1 MMQHPP
7 NGQPGLT
14 ADNERFALLWTDYLE
29 GELDVAGMTELN
41 ALLADERLLALAA
54 DHYQTHRRLGLI
66 ASARR
71 EDGAVGADADAFI
84 ADVMKG
90 LPADGDTL
98 TRGVMARLAAAARP
112 ANPRHDT
119 KTSRWSV
126 SRALLAGG
134 GLLAALAVTVMAMT
148 SRPHSTS
155 APGGPLQSPAGQS
168 TAATHQPV
176 RFASLARA
184 RFLGRETPPRQA
196 EVAVQET
203 YVLSAGLVELAFPLG
218 AAAIVEAP
226 AVFRVCGSDCLAIDA
241 GRCSVHAP
249 EGAEGFRVDTPAT
262 RVIDRG
268 TRFVVSVGETSVT
281 EVRVIEGAA
290 DVVATNEPT
299 PAFLGLTAGDI
310 ARHDPAGSSDRI
322 VVERQAGDMSVD
334 MHTYQRQLPD
344 RVVSFTASLTHP
356 ALPPSAPAETADG
369 IDTLE
374 TVSVQRGGTLQ
385 SYRVDELI
393 GVAPLHFRAG
403 RNHNNLTTPGTA
415 AFSAATLAATDRRAL
430 LASDRLLTTGLI
442 NPGGSRTPL
451 SADPVLVADGGTAT
465 DSTPGLGVRFARPVI
480 NDAGP
485 DVVFFDLQILTDPQQ
500 GDAFHVSPLTFAA
513 GLRSHTVD
521 AYDID
526 LTSPESQL
534 LAFFRLFTLSQESTS
549 LADVLGIP
557 TKGSSLQA
565 VRAQATAVG
574 IDLSD
579 LGFPAGA
586 AVDGLFFQDVN
597 DNASFVDPV
606 FIAGLPPLD
615 ATTSRPPGDAR

>member
-1 MMQHPP
+1 MNNPP
-7 NGQPGLT
+7 NDRPDRPDHP
-14 ADNERFALLWTDYLE
+14 ADDERFALLWTDYLE
-29 GELDVAGMTELN
+29 GELDVAGMAELN
-41 ALLADERLLALAA
+41 ALLADEQLLALAA

-71 EDGAVGADADAFI
+71 EEAAAQADADAFI
-84 ADVMKG
+84 ADVMER

-98 TRGVMARLAAAARP
+98 TRGIMAHLAAAARP
-112 ANPRHDT
+112 TIPQHQSH
-119 KTSRWSV
+119 TSRWRV
-126 SRALLAGG
+126 SKAFLVGG
-134 GLLAALAVTVMAMT
+134 GLLAALAVAVMAM
-148 SRPHSTS
+148 SYRPQSTS
-155 APGGPLQSPAGQS
+155 GPSGTLHSPAGQS
-168 TAATHQPV
+168 TAATNPPV

-203 YVLSAGLVELAFPLG
+203 YVLSAGLVELVFPLG
-218 AAAIVEAP
+218 ATAIVEAP
-226 AVFRVCGSDCLAIDA
+226 AVFRVCGPDCLVIDA

-281 EVRVIEGAA
+281 EVQVIEGAA

-310 ARHDPAGSSDRI
+310 ARHDPAGENDRI
-322 VVERQAGDMSVD
+322 VVERQPVD
-334 MHTYQRQLPD
+334 AHAYQRQLPD
-344 RVVSFTASLTHP
+344 RIISFTASLSHP
-356 ALPPSAPAETADG
+356 ASPTTASAETADG
-369 IDTLE
+369 IDMLE
-374 TVSVQRGGTLQ
+374 TVSVQRGGVLRN
-385 SYRVDELI
+385 YRVEQLI

-415 AFSAATLAATDRRAL
+415 EFSTATLAATDRRAL
-430 LASDRLLTTGLI
+430 LESDRLLTTGLI
-442 NPGGSRTPL
+442 NPGGSQTPL
-451 SADPVLVADGGTAT
+451 SADPVLAAAGVTAADT
-465 DSTPGLGVRFARPVI
+465 TPGLGVRFARPVI

-500 GDAFHVSPLTFAA
+500 GDAFHVSPLSFAP
-513 GLRSHTVD
+513 GLRSHTID

-534 LAFFRLFTLSQESTS
+534 LAFFRLFTLSQEARS
-549 LADVLGIP
+549 LADVLSIP

-565 VRAQATAVG
+565 VRAEATAVG

-579 LGFPAGA
+579 LGYPAGA
-586 AVDGLFFQDVN
+586 AVDGLFFQDMN
-597 DNASFVDPV
+597 DDASFVDPV

-615 ATTSRPPGDAR
+615 ATNSPAQGDAR